1 MASRRSH
8 APTHSRNANQ
18 HRVPMGH
25 VSIRN
30 PLQAPKE
37 RSCGINNPP
46 HPNLVPLRGPRS
58 SYSISLLS
66 KAAWLRRDVIASYDY
81 PFLLCNQTVGFHPEM
96 GRFWISKDYPYN
108 DEFSAYMVA
117 KIYRAEGIAS

>member
-1 MASRRSH
+1 MARIMSLNYSR
-8 APTHSRNANQ
+8 Q
-18 HRVPMGH
+18 GKHR
-25 VSIRN
+25 R
-30 PLQAPKE
+30 
-37 RSCGINNPP
+37 
-46 HPNLVPLRGPRS
+46 
-58 SYSISLLS
+58 
-66 KAAWLRRDVIASYDY
+66 LRRDAIASYDY